1 MIKSLS
7 TNKSLGPDGFTGK
20 FYQSFG
26 KELVPILHK
35 LFQKLQKTLH
45 KLFQKL
51 PNSFYKATITLL
63 PIPDKLI
70 TKKENYRP
78 ISLVNIDAKILNKI
92 IANRIPETEQETK
105 GIKIG
110 KEEVK
115 LALFACDMIL

>member
-1 MIKSLS
+1 M
-7 TNKSLGPDGFTGK
+7 
-20 FYQSFG
+20 
-26 KELVPILHK
+26 
-35 LFQKLQKTLH
+35 
-45 KLFQKL
+45 
-51 PNSFYKATITLL
+51 

-70 TKKENYRP
+70 AKKENYRP
-78 ISLVNIDAKILNKI
+78 ISLINIDAKILNKI